1 MYQYIT
7 LNNMRTLLT
16 ITNNVLVVLF
26 MATLLSCNSQSNQ
39 KYNQCVNVLNEHI
52 KTVENCTD
60 CEKLEDY
67 YCEIGKVGGWNY
79 CNDFLELFS
88 PDVSDFDTEEWYWQE
103 LIGSRRNKLQSLYD
117 ELKSTIEKRFIQLNC
132 TSEVIRAYISF
143 YEELN
148 AAITKCSDY
157 KEYNSLVKDVKD
169 CINNIYEDENC
180 ECYWQ
185 NHVSS
190 FTLHRL
196 VKASKNLS
204 PEEDPIVT
212 KIGQDY
218 NNRIASIVSDFKA
231 EEQYELLQKELY
243 ENSTLREKLHWLAR
257 KGAEK
262 EWDKLIDSNTI
273 DFDNMNSDY
282 NNPIKADKK
291 YIVGSDIIL
300 KAYVDNIKKA
310 SGKYTY
316 VLEHDRGFGPAFFIY
331 TNDKSFADLD
341 YPHTVWIIAKY
352 NGRYLD
358 WHKPIYEFDDAEL
371 LAWSK

>member
-1 MYQYIT
+1 
-7 LNNMRTLLT
+7 MRTILT
-16 ITNNVLVVLF
+16 IINNVLVVLLV
-26 MATLLSCNSQSNQ
+26 ALLLSCNNQSNK
-39 KYNQCVNVLNEHI
+39 KYNLCVQVLKEHI
-52 KTVENCTD
+52 KTVENSTD
-60 CEKLEDY
+60 CDKLEKY
-67 YCEIGKVGGWNY
+67 YNETGKAGGWGQ
-79 CNDFLELFS
+79 CQFFLLLFH
-88 PDVSDFDTEEWYWQE
+88 PDVSGFEDSRGFMNWFWEEINDNKRE
-103 LIGSRRNKLQSLYD
+103 KLQTLHD

-218 NNRIASIVSDFKA
+218 NNRIASLVSDFKA
-231 EEQYELLQKELY
+231 EEQYELQQKELF
-243 ENSTLREKLHWLAR
+243 ENSTIREKLHWLAR
-257 KGAEK
+257 EGAEK
-262 EWDKLIDSNTI
+262 EWNELIDNNTI
-273 DFDNMNSDY
+273 IFDVMIDDY
-282 NNPIKADKK
+282 NNPIKAEKK
-291 YIVGSDIIL
+291 YVLGSDIIL
-300 KAYVDNIKKA
+300 KIRVYKLKRT
-310 SGKYTY
+310 SGRYSYIVEDDIGTDE
-316 VLEHDRGFGPAFFIY
+316 VEIY
-331 TNDKSFADLD
+331 TNDESFAELD
-341 YPHTVWIIAKY
+341 YPRTVWIIAKY
-352 NGRYLD
+352 SNRYRDSWLVTNY
-358 WHKPIYEFDDAEL
+358 YEFTDAEL